1 MKLLNYNFS
10 LLVKICNC
18 KLYTNVS
25 GETEIKFLAK
35 LPKLAK
41 LVSPHVQISETG
53 ETSDTWRN

>member
-1 MKLLNYNFS
+1 MG
-10 LLVKICNC
+10 V
-18 KLYTNVS
+18 NVS
-25 GETEIKFLAK
+25 GETETKFLAK